1 MRIMQELLKQKTL
14 VNVNAYLN
22 YTADIFRLASKYI
35 WFLVLLYDKE
45 YRDMQANEKFVYR
58 CRKRFGDL
66 DHCSPSQQ

>member
-35 WFLVLLYDKE
+35 WFLVLLYDEE
-45 YRDMQANEKFVYR
+45 YRDRQADKKFEW
-58 CRKRFGDL
+58 GT
-66 DHCSPSQQ
+66 